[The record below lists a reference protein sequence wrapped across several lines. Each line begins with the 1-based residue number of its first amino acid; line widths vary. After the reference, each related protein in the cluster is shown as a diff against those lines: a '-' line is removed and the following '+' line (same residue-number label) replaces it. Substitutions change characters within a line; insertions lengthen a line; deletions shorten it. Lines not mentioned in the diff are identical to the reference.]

1 MRRPRTGAG
10 LAIVVLLTLSCGSDP
25 DQGAAPDEVETLE
38 PGTTDGGTDD
48 GQTGGTEDG
57 EDGMTTDDPEAFA
70 LADAAARAG
79 VGPAD
84 VVVVIH
90 EDVTWP
96 DGSLGC
102 PQPDQFYTQALVP
115 GYRVVVEAGGE
126 QFHYHGQS
134 GQPATYCA
142 NPSEPAER
150 GGVVDR

>member
-1 MRRPRTGAG
+1 MVAAL
-10 LAIVVLLTLSCGSDP
+10 LAVSCGGDP
-25 DQGAAPDEVETLE
+25 DEGAVPDEVATLE
-38 PGTTDGGTDD
+38 PSPTATGTDDDGTDD
-48 GQTGGTEDG
+48 GQPDAGDG
-57 EDGMTTDDPEAFA
+57 EDGMSTDDPETFA
-70 LADAAARAG
+70 RADAAQRAG
-79 VGPAD
+79 VEPAD
-84 VVVVIH
+84 VVVVVH

-102 PQPDQFYTQALVP
+102 PAPDQFYTQALVA

-142 NPSEPAER
+142 DPSEPADR